1 MKEYIG
7 VDLGKRKAVVVKKDR
22 YGKITGRVT
31 LPVTQAA
38 LERYFG
44 KQDPRSQVV
53 VEASGNWMFL
63 YETIEKYT
71 PQVVLAHPLKTR
83 AIAEARIKTDTID
96 ATTLAEL
103 LRLDGIPKAYIP
115 PREVRDVREFLRYR
129 ASLVSLRMGL
139 KNKIHAVLTK
149 NAIECGWSNVLGKRS
164 QQWLKTLPLRSC
176 YRQEVDGYL
185 RLGEVLTRLIAEIT
199 VKIKELV
206 SASPQAQLL
215 MTMPGISYYS
225 ALLILSEI
233 GEIRRFPSTK
243 HLCSYAGLVPSIYSS
258 GSKSFHGRIT
268 KQGSRWLRW
277 ICVEISVHAANGD
290 ARLQSLYRRVSRRR
304 GFATAKIAV
313 ARKILAIIY
322 AMLKNSEPFRG
333 RSPRQRILAKA
344 WSKKSREVSGHP
356 PGVMV
361 QAQA

>member
-22 YGKITGRVT
+22 RGKITGRAT
-31 LPVTQAA
+31 LAVTQAA
-38 LERYFG
+38 LERYFS
-44 KQDPRSQVV
+44 KQDSTSQVV

-115 PREVRDVREFLRYR
+115 PREVRDMRELLRYR

-149 NAIECGWSNVLGKRS
+149 NAIECSWSNVVGKKS
-164 QQWLKTLPLRSC
+164 QRWLKTLLVRPC
-176 YRQEVDGYL
+176 YRQELDGYI
-185 RLGEVLTRLIAEIT
+185 RLAEVMTALIAEIT
-199 VKIKELV
+199 TTIKQLV
-206 SASPQAQLL
+206 AENAQAQLL
-215 MTMPGISYYS
+215 MSVPGISYYS

-233 GEIRRFPSTK
+233 GETERFPSAK
-243 HLCSYAGLVPSIYSS
+243 HLCSYAGLVPSVYSS
-258 GSKSFHGRIT
+258 GNKSFHGRIT

-277 ICVEISVHAANGD
+277 ICVEISIHAANGD

-304 GFATAKIAV
+304 GFATAKVAV
-313 ARKILAIIY
+313 ARKILTIIY
-322 AMLKNSEPFRG
+322 AMLKNNEPFRG

-344 WSKKSREVSGHP
+344 WSKKRNPISGHP

-361 QAQA
+361 SAQG